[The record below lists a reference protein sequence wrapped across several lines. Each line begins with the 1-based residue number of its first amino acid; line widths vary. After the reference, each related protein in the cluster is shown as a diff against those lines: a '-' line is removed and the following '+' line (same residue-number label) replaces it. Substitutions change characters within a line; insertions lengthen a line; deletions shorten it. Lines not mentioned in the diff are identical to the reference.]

1 MPAGKELALQAF
13 HGSVYVSP
21 ACAVLSNRDFR
32 AAILLVLDLVCQ
44 AASPTR
50 CWLERGREN
59 LQDLSECFRMFQN
72 VSETVLPVALPMSF
86 HPFFQ
91 SCILG

>member
-21 ACAVLSNRDFR
+21 ACAVLSNPDFR

-59 LQDLSECFRMFQN
+59 LQDVSECFRMFQKLCCL
-72 VSETVLPVALPMSF
+72 LPFPYLSILSFRVAS
-86 HPFFQ
+86 
-91 SCILG
+91 